1 MDAYSIEYTNEA
13 LQDLRDIYDY
23 ISNELKAPGI
33 AAAQIKRIRN
43 EIRSL
48 DSFPKRY
55 AAVEWE
61 SWASRGLRRMPVDHF
76 VVLYIVSDEFKA
88 VQVVRIFYG
97 KRNIPDI
104 ISREQ

>member
-23 ISNELKAPGI
+23 ISNELKSPET

-55 AAVEWE
+55 AAVEWK